1 MKAITPDS
9 ATETDSFGNTMLHIA
24 CSYGQERLTVPIM
37 AALIEA
43 NPDGPRTKGWLGSLP
58 LHWAAYSS
66 VPIASTKVLLEAYEG
81 ALTIQ
86 NQHGKTPLDYA
97 QSEKNMALIELQ
109 NNMKAKATEIIR
121 GSALKSAKRLR
132 NNKAAE
138 QAAAE
143 QAEAD
148 RAAAEKAAAEN
159 AFLKAKSLGVATP
172 ERR

>member
-1 MKAITPDS
+1 M
-9 ATETDSFGNTMLHIA
+9 ENT
-24 CSYGQERLTVPIM
+24 CFVCGVDRFTF
-37 AALIEA
+37 
-43 NPDGPRTKGWLGSLP
+43 DTKGGGFERHIWYDHNMWNYLFMIVHLREKEPTEYNGWEQYVADKMNARDTSFFP
-58 LHWAAYSS
+58 LNNAL
-66 VPIASTKVLLEAYEG
+66 VLREHRERHLNKE
-81 ALTIQ
+81 
-86 NQHGKTPLDYA
+86 
-97 QSEKNMALIELQ
+97 IELQ